1 MSRDINT
8 IPTVRRHIVSYKIY
22 AEWSDNPKLVELEH
36 DMPNHVANAIDE
48 WFGDIETEEN
58 DNEKKMGG
66 V

>member
-1 MSRDINT
+1 MSRDIDT

-22 AEWSDNPKLVELEH
+22 AEWSDNPELVELEH

-58 DNEKKMGG
+58 

>member
-1 MSRDINT
+1 MSRDIDT

-48 WFGDIETEEN
+48 LFGDIETEEN
-58 DNEKKMGG
+58 

>member
-8 IPTVRRHIVSYKIY
+8 IQTTDRHIVSYKIQV
-22 AEWSDNPKLVELEH
+22 EWSDNHKSVLLEH

-58 DNEKKMGG
+58 

>member
-1 MSRDINT
+1 MSRDIDT

-36 DMPNHVANAIDE
+36 EMDCHLENSFNV
-48 WFGDIETEEN
+48 WLRDIEDEEN
-58 DNEKKMGG
+58 

>member
-8 IPTVRRHIVSYKIY
+8 IPTVRRHIVGYTILV
-22 AEWSDNPKLVELEH
+22 EWSDNPKSVQLEN

-58 DNEKKMGG
+58 

>member
-36 DMPNHVANAIDE
+36 DMPNYVANAIDE

-58 DNEKKMGG
+58 

>member
-36 DMPNHVANAIDE
+36 DMPNHVANDIDE

-58 DNEKKMGG
+58 

>member
-1 MSRDINT
+1 MSRDIDT

-22 AEWSDNPKLVELEH
+22 AEWSDSPKLVELEH

-48 WFGDIETEEN
+48 CFGDIETEEN
-58 DNEKKMGG
+58 